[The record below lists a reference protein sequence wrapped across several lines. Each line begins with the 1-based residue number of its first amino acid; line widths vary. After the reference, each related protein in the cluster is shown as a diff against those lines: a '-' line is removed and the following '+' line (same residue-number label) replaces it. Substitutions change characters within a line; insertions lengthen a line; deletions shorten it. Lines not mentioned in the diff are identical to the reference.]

1 RVPPEFGRRPRDAGR
16 GFGGIPAPPIRRGG
30 SADYIQFVP
39 ADGGEPLPL
48 VLLVLLA
55 AALLAE
61 TASRRFRGAR

>member
-1 RVPPEFGRRPRDAGR
+1 VAALVSALGPPTPATRSASI
-16 GFGGIPAPPIRRGG
+16 GGG
-30 SADYIQFVP
+30 D
-39 ADGGEPLPL
+39 PLPL

>member
-1 RVPPEFGRRPRDAGR
+1 MSEDA
-16 GFGGIPAPPIRRGG
+16 
-30 SADYIQFVP
+30 
-39 ADGGEPLPL
+39 LPL